1 MTPNFCMHRQGWGAH
16 DPQVQLKDPERGS
29 NLGFHIQYD
38 VSECAT
44 DSDREEPRQSQ
55 AELTHKSNRS
65 EQVVNPMS
73 SCCVPLSTGGERRR
87 VGVRGFRPPYRLY
100 DSWRQ

>member
-1 MTPNFCMHRQGWGAH
+1 MHRGWGAH
-16 DPQVQLKDPERGS
+16 RIARFTSPAEGHPERGS

-44 DSDREEPRQSQ
+44 DSDREERVQ
-55 AELTHKSNRS
+55 AELAHKSNRS

-73 SCCVPLSTGGERRR
+73 IVPPFPQEVGGGASGCEFFAVR
-87 VGVRGFRPPYRLY
+87 VCLTAGTE
-100 DSWRQ
+100 